1 MFVICVNSCFR
12 ERATGLID
20 VLSTL
25 PNVRGVHSTFAWC
38 LCGAC
43 WVLLSTG
50 ISLVFFYAVLLHT
63 PALLPALTLGLLGVV
78 LCKFF
83 IRDAVLYL
91 VR

>member
-1 MFVICVNSCFR
+1 MNMFVMCVNSCFR

-43 WVLLSTG
+43 WVLLSTM

-78 LCKFF
+78 LCKF
-83 IRDAVLYL
+83 LYIQ
-91 VR
+91 